1 MIKQRTAYYIVAGII
16 FIFGLF
22 LIIPNGIVGETSQ
35 DSSQIQTIT
44 YEGVEGQTALALL
57 IGSHEVESTM
67 YEFGEFVT
75 SIDGQ
80 AADGATNFWA
90 FYVNGQ
96 QASVGAGDYI
106 TQPGDVIEWRLE
118 TIQL

>member
-1 MIKQRTAYYIVAGII
+1 MKRTAFYVVAAII

-35 DSSQIQTIT
+35 DSSQINTIN
-44 YEGVEGQTALALL
+44 YQGVEGQSALDLL
-57 IGSHEVESTM
+57 KASHTVESTT
-67 YEFGEFVT
+67 YDFGDFVT

-80 AADGATNFWA
+80 ASDGTTNFWA
-90 FYVNGQ
+90 FYVNGEQ
-96 QASVGAGDYI
+96 SQVGASDYQ
-106 TQPGDVIEWRLE
+106 TKNGDVIEWRLE